1 MVVLVIVEFGMVSF
15 DAFEEELGGLGKQRV
30 DG

>member
-1 MVVLVIVEFGMVSF
+1 MVVLVIVEFGMVGF
-15 DAFEEELGGLGKQRV
+15 DAFEEEFGGLDEQRV